1 MLGLHSYLKNKV
13 QFIDRALQKK
23 KMEATKVKVLY
34 QEKFQRYKT
43 KKSFRSAIWTIQTLN
58 KKKFPQF

>member
-1 MLGLHSYLKNKV
+1 MNYYKLRYKNNAEPNFVGSWKKESNVLGQHSYIKNTV

-34 QEKFQRYKT
+34 QEKFQ
-43 KKSFRSAIWTIQTLN
+43 I
-58 KKKFPQF
+58 